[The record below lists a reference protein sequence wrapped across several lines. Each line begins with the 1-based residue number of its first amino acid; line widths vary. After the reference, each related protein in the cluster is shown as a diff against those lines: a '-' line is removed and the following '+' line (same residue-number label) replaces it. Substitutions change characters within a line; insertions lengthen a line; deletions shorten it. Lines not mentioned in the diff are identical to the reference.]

1 MATSN
6 YDSEYTGSKTSNKC
20 KEVTHEKHGQGQQS
34 NRIAE
39 MINCSGALFIELPEH
54 GDGSVK
60 VFDHDGLRI
69 GEITLAQAFEL

>member
-1 MATSN
+1 MKN
-6 YDSEYTGSKTSNKC
+6 MDRVKMLN
-20 KEVTHEKHGQGQQS
+20 VLQS

-69 GEITLAQAFEL
+69 GEITLTQAFKL